1 MIKCNKR
8 HTVYTDYQTF
18 SFQILYNIL
27 LNFTKNTYNCMP
39 RQNLCFSFWQKNQ
52 IQDVY
57 LFDIELAHQAKS
69 CVFHNWDIQ
78 GRKKNLRAHFQF
90 WIFDMQ
96 ANMKFL
102 KFETQGKN
110 LWVTVLSTLNQ
121 MLTFNIWQWG
131 QILNFN
137 YLACRMKSCINF
149 KNELWSGLKPQSLPE
164 CFFLNQEKVSHLLK
178 SVQYKLKL
186 L

>member
-1 MIKCNKR
+1 M
-8 HTVYTDYQTF
+8 
-18 SFQILYNIL
+18 FQL
-27 LNFTKNTYNCMP
+27 LTKEPNSRCLLIWY
-39 RQNLCFSFWQKNQ
+39 
-52 IQDVY
+52 
-57 LFDIELAHQAKS
+57 ELAHQAKS

-78 GRKKNLRAHFQF
+78 ERKKNLRAHFQF

-149 KNELWSGLKPQSLPE
+149 KNELWSGLTTVLTRM
-164 CFFLNQEKVSHLLK
+164 FLSEPRESVS
-178 SVQYKLKL
+178 SVEICAV
-186 L
+186 